1 MNAPSQNHDNVLI
14 ITGAALSL
22 IAIAIAVLPVHGVNA
37 KQCNSNGDNNN
48 DGGSNDNND
57 QNNNS
62 NDDGKTC
69 NNQQD
74 SKHNH
79 DSATEGT
86 TTPFVLS
93 MPFP

>member
-1 MNAPSQNHDNVLI
+1 LI

-37 KQCNSNGDNNN
+37 KQCSNGDINN
-48 DGGSNDNND
+48 GGSNDNND

-62 NDDGKTC
+62 NDDGKSC

-74 SKHNH
+74 SKHTHN
-79 DSATEGT
+79 SVTKGT